1 METTFVLVKPEGLA
15 GGVVGKCI
23 TKLEE
28 KGYKLKKMKTV
39 PVSQVT
45 AQAHYGEACAASAA
59 LTSKDV
65 VAMVWSGPSA
75 IAGVLNLLGDADPAK
90 AAPGSLRGDLALT
103 PDRNLIEAATS
114 KEEAQRLTKLWLP
127 PVDVRGALPTIKKGK
142 ISDMIKQ
149 WTAATAQPFIAF
161 EYFPPRTPEQ
171 VEKLHKTIE
180 LMGKQDPLF
189 MDFTWGAGGTTSE
202 LTLDLSTTSQKKH
215 GIMVNMHLTC
225 TNQVKEKCD
234 YGLNGAKEAG
244 ICNIVALRGDPPK
257 GQEKWT
263 VTEGGFACAL
273 DLVKYMREKHGDY
286 FSIQVAGYPEGHPD
300 RINAVKD
307 LGRELTETE
316 KQRVV
321 DMDGVQYVCSDA
333 DFEIELNY
341 LKEKQDAG
349 GDAIITQLFYDFDV
363 FTSFVSQCRA
373 KGITIPILP
382 GIMPLNAYGGFKRMT
397 GFCKTRIPPEMAL
410 QIDKLKGDDCK
421 EAFIE
426 FGLQWVTNM
435 CQKIVAA
442 KIVPGLH
449 FYCLNQ
455 SERTYQIMDRL
466 GYLRPA

>member
-1 METTFVLVKPEGLA
+1 MSFELRIILLYDRGVLVTDGASAQEIRCLSRSLQHLAFDFGQRLRRPPIAQPHRSHGAPAAPPCLAPARRRRGTQARSAALSAARCVAVQETTFVLVKPEGLA

-234 YGLNGAKEAG
+234 YGLNGAKEAVS
-244 ICNIVALRGDPPK
+244 CKPAAAL
-257 GQEKWT
+257 
-263 VTEGGFACAL
+263 
-273 DLVKYMREKHGDY
+273 
-286 FSIQVAGYPEGHPD
+286 
-300 RINAVKD
+300 
-307 LGRELTETE
+307 
-316 KQRVV
+316 
-321 DMDGVQYVCSDA
+321 
-333 DFEIELNY
+333 
-341 LKEKQDAG
+341 
-349 GDAIITQLFYDFDV
+349 
-363 FTSFVSQCRA
+363 
-373 KGITIPILP
+373 
-382 GIMPLNAYGGFKRMT
+382 
-397 GFCKTRIPPEMAL
+397 
-410 QIDKLKGDDCK
+410 
-421 EAFIE
+421 
-426 FGLQWVTNM
+426 
-435 CQKIVAA
+435 AA
-442 KIVPGLH
+442 TLAP
-449 FYCLNQ
+449 
-455 SERTYQIMDRL
+455 RL
-466 GYLRPA
+466 GGSPAHQFTGLARAGHLQHRRPAWRPAQGPGEVDGDRGRLCVRPGPGQVHA